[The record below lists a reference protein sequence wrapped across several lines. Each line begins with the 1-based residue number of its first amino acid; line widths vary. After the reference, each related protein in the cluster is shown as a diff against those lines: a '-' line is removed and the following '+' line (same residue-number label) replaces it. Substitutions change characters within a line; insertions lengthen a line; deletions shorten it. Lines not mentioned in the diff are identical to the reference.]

1 MIRMELVFTDL
12 QDVKMRIA
20 DSLGQR
26 DVIQGDDMAFFEDD
40 PLKFARID
48 AGEVMGQYRSNSVR
62 QRDFFQ

>member
-1 MIRMELVFTDL
+1 
-12 QDVKMRIA
+12 MRIA